1 MERIR
6 PMEYRD
12 CEDVAR
18 LHEAAMGDSL
28 WARLGRRFLVE
39 LYRGLVESPHFL
51 AFVYEE
57 REGRRGRVRGFIA
70 GTTEGPRMLGE
81 VSRRRGLILG
91 AAAALGAARRP
102 GVLPL
107 LLETAR
113 YFRVSGDA
121 ELDGAAESLFCSFE
135 PDLRGRRISGHIN
148 KVLFDDFLAR
158 GHRLVTITTEADN
171 AAAIRQLASWGFE
184 ERGRFR
190 FYGKDMIRY
199 ALDLEA
205 SPRVEAISR
214 HPAV

>member
-1 MERIR
+1 MQ
-6 PMEYRD
+6 YRD
-12 CEDVAR
+12 CGAVAR

-28 WARLGRRFLVE
+28 WARLGRRFLIE
-39 LYRGLVESPHFL
+39 LYRGLVESPRFL

-57 REGRRGRVRGFIA
+57 RQGPRGRVRGFIA
-70 GTTEGPRMLGE
+70 GTTDGPRMLEE
-81 VSRRRGLILG
+81 VFRRRALVLG
-91 AAAALGAARRP
+91 TAAALGAARHP

-113 YFRVSGDA
+113 YFRISGDA
-121 ELDGAAESLFCSFE
+121 ELEGAAESLFCSFE
-135 PDLRGRRISGHIN
+135 PELRGRRIAGHIN

-158 GHRLVTITTEADN
+158 GHRLVKITTEADN
-171 AAAIRQLASWGFE
+171 TAAIRQLASWGFE

-190 FYGKDMIRY
+190 FYGKDMVRY

-205 SPRVEAISR
+205 SPRVAPVSR